1 MSFPILLIAITPAGL
16 CVAASDIGCQ
26 CNEFTTAVASHHPSG
41 ATIFR
46 GVNELEKSDT
56 VDLST
61 SEVFEVP

>member
-1 MSFPILLIAITPAGL
+1 MSFPILIIAITSAGL

-46 GVNELEKSDT
+46 SVNELEKSDA
-56 VDLST
+56 VDL
-61 SEVFEVP
+61 